1 MSPDLEWRVGDAGGE
16 ETLVSRQSPRPPR
29 RRVILGLVIALGA
42 GLGVIYSSLPEPSP
56 VEPTP
61 TPPPTA
67 TPAAMPLA
75 LYQTIEQ
82 EADALA
88 RGSGAAL
95 QPLLDFSDREQER
108 QLLDQLTPWGRPA
121 DQPLFTLIDFD
132 LPFADH
138 AWVDISQYREG
149 DWFRQTRFYWLR
161 KGQWRRTDFDPA
173 FWSGAAETADTPHFH
188 IVYARED
195 RDLIAPAAAQFE
207 DAYEQVCLSLDC
219 AVVAETCTDAL
230 ERRWCSTFPR
240 FMPVT
245 LDLRGSEFNL
255 QSFQNASLVL
265 KMPSPRLTGMYQK
278 GAPYR
283 ITNNGSVLSL
293 AWTMIWRL
301 AYGTLSTNNSIPD
314 GALLVSA
321 MALRVIRGLQQRQ
334 GDPHL
339 LNPWEYDPPPRAD
352 EMVELEAVWQD
363 DGQADSRAR
372 YYTAIRLLDFVGE
385 EYGSKAMARL
395 VTSVRTAASLAG
407 AIKAS
412 TGEELEDFRAR
423 WQAWRDRPAG
433 TKGSS

>member
-1 MSPDLEWRVGDAGGE
+1 MSPDLEWHVDDAGGE
-16 ETLVSRQSPRPPR
+16 ETIVSRQSPRPPR

-42 GLGVIYSSLPEPSP
+42 GLGVIYSSLPAPPP

-61 TPPPTA
+61 TPAPTA
-67 TPAAMPLA
+67 TPSAMPLA

-108 QLLDQLTPWGRPA
+108 QLVDQLTPWGRPA

-132 LPFADH
+132 LPVADR

-149 DWFRQTRFYWLR
+149 DWFRQTRFYRLR
-161 KGQWRRTDFDPA
+161 NGQWRRTNFDPA

-195 RDLIAPAAAQFE
+195 RDLIAPVAAQFE

-219 AVVAETCTDAL
+219 AVAAEACTDAL

-240 FMPVT
+240 FVPLT

-255 QSFQNASLVL
+255 QSSQDASLVL
-265 KMPSPRLTGMYQK
+265 KLPSPRFTGMYQK

-283 ITNNGSVLSL
+283 VTNNSSVISL
-293 AWTMIWRL
+293 AWLMIWRL
-301 AYGTLSTNNSIPD
+301 SYGTLTAINLAPD
-314 GALLVSA
+314 GAPLVSA

-334 GDPHL
+334 GDPDL
-339 LNPWEYDPPPRAD
+339 LNPYEYDSRGAGD
-352 EMVELEAVWQD
+352 VVDLESVWQD
-363 DGQADSRAR
+363 HGQADSRAR
-372 YYTAIRLLDFVGE
+372 HYTAVRLLDFVGE
-385 EYGSKAMARL
+385 EYGSKAVARL
-395 VTSVRTAASLAG
+395 VTSVRTAASIADV
-407 AIKAS
+407 IKAG

-423 WQAWRDRPAG
+423 WQAWLARPAG
-433 TKGSS
+433 TKGSF